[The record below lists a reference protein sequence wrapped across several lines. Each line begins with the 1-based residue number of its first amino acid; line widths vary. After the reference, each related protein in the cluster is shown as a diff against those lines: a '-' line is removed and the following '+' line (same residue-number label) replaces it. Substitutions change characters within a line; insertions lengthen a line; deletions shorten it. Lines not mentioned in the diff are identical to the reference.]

1 MNKLMEVWSL
11 CRDVISLQVQQFG
24 FPQGCFLLFKKKQ
37 HFELH
42 LVQVLDIMNF
52 TGQASDKGHLFT
64 ISQTAQCIFN
74 KCLHFQ

>member
-42 LVQVLDIMNF
+42 LVQVWDIMYELHR
-52 TGQASDKGHLFT
+52 AS
-64 ISQTAQCIFN
+64 I
-74 KCLHFQ
+74 